1 MRIGNGFDIH
11 RLVPGRPLV
20 LGGVEIQYECGLE
33 GHSDGDAV
41 AHAIADSILGAAGLG
56 DIGLWFPSDDEFYR
70 GVNSIEL
77 LKKVVKSAKEHGY
90 KIGNV
95 DCVIICERPRLSPHY
110 PAMRKV
116 LAEALEVTEDR
127 VSLKA
132 RTMERLGAIGRG
144 EAIAVECVV
153 LLD

>member
-56 DIGLWFPSDDEFYR
+56 DIGLWFPSDDEF
-70 GVNSIEL
+70 
-77 LKKVVKSAKEHGY
+77 
-90 KIGNV
+90 
-95 DCVIICERPRLSPHY
+95 
-110 PAMRKV
+110 
-116 LAEALEVTEDR
+116 
-127 VSLKA
+127 
-132 RTMERLGAIGRG
+132 
-144 EAIAVECVV
+144 
-153 LLD
+153 